1 MSSPRSVSH
10 FSKAPERFSLVLQPP
25 SSSQRLGEGR
35 RAPLLPVPQPFQ
47 SHLSPQAS
55 SHALL
60 LSTAPQQELLI
71 SCAAPMDSHHHTKHR
86 WLVGIQSLRTPSA
99 SSPAAANHSP
109 LPSSLTPS
117 GSGSCLASPSRA
129 CMAEVFPSAP
139 SLPVV
144 QAERARS
151 PSPPRDRSPFPFS
164 GAPPPL
170 PMPEPPPQVPASV
183 HLLDPIAKP
192 TAAPVPIVEQQEKC
206 QMQRQQRPGIRL
218 EFIIFCVIMACLEP
232 KCAPYLAGLVV
243 LLHAAGLGS
252 KQGP

>member
-1 MSSPRSVSH
+1 MSATRSVSH
-10 FSKAPERFSLVLQPP
+10 FSKAPERFSLVLQP
-25 SSSQRLGEGR
+25 SSSQRRSLTS
-35 RAPLLPVPQPFQ
+35 APLLPVPQPFQ
-47 SHLSPQAS
+47 SHLSPQAT

-71 SCAAPMDSHHHTKHR
+71 SCAAPSDVHHHSKHK
-86 WLVGIQSLRTPSA
+86 WLVSFQTLRTPSA

-164 GAPPPL
+164 DAPPPL
-170 PMPEPPPQVPASV
+170 PLPEPPPQVPTSV
-183 HLLDPIAKP
+183 HPLDPIAKP
-192 TAAPVPIVEQQEKC
+192 AAAPAPIVEQREKRK
-206 QMQRQQRPGIRL
+206 MEQRPGIRL

-232 KCAPYLAGLVV
+232 KCAPYLAGIVV
-243 LLHAAGLGS
+243 LLHTAGLGS
-252 KQGP
+252 KRGP